1 MKNYIKIPVCAIAFV
16 VAGYA
21 GVKTYQSYGVN
32 ESTLIS
38 ANVEALSQDG
48 GDGAQVGAV
57 SLIPQAL
64 KFLVEKFG
72 PRAYSVIKELIK
84 YYTYE
89 EIIEKV
95 EEMFS
100 ESTYNGWTDTGQTQP
115 VSKTTID
122 PKTGKTTI
130 ERYYKHLYMCEEIKG
145 DKDDVCKLG
154 ETKWV

>member
-32 ESTLIS
+32 ESTLMS

-48 GDGAQVGAV
+48 GDGAQVGVA

-64 KFLVEKFG
+64 RWLVTKYG
-72 PRAYSVIKELIK
+72 PRAIPAIKEFIK
-84 YYTYE
+84 YLTYE

-95 EEMFS
+95 KEMFE

-115 VSKTTID
+115 VLKTTID

-130 ERYYKHLYMCEEIKG
+130 EIYYKHLYMCEEIKG
-145 DKDDVCKLG
+145 DKDDVCELG
-154 ETKWV
+154 DTKWV

>member
-100 ESTYNGWTDTGQTQP
+100 ESTYNDTGQTQP